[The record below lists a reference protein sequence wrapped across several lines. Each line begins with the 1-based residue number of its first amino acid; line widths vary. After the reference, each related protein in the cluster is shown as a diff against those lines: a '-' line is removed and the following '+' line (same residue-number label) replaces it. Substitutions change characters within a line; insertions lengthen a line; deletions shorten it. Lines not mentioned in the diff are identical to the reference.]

1 MKNQGKRQHREAVL
15 SADRNYVPTKN
26 SKQKSGTAMLR
37 VSRVDIE
44 EAVTDTQLQT
54 GCSTFMPETQ
64 EDVADLVRRFSK
76 AVAERPAK

>member
-1 MKNQGKRQHREAVL
+1 MKNQDKRQHREAVL
-15 SADRNYVPTKN
+15 STDPNYIPGKN
-26 SKQKSGTAMLR
+26 NKQKARMLQ

-54 GCSTFMPETQ
+54 CCCTLLPETQ

>member
-1 MKNQGKRQHREAVL
+1 M
-15 SADRNYVPTKN
+15 STDPNYVRGK
-26 SKQKSGTAMLR
+26 KKDKSLMLQ

-54 GCSTFMPETQ
+54 GCSTFMIESQ
-64 EDVADLVRRFSK
+64 EDVADLLRRFSK

>member
-1 MKNQGKRQHREAVL
+1 
-15 SADRNYVPTKN
+15 
-26 SKQKSGTAMLR
+26 MLQ

-54 GCSTFMPETQ
+54 GCCTGMLETQ
-64 EDVADLVRRFSK
+64 EEVADLLRRFSK

>member
-1 MKNQGKRQHREAVL
+1 MKNQDKRQHRAAVL
-15 SADRNYVPTKN
+15 STDPNHVPGKAA
-26 SKQKSGTAMLR
+26 KQKGRMLQ

-44 EAVTDTQLQT
+44 EAVTDTQLHT
-54 GCSTFMPETQ
+54 GCCTFMPETQ